1 MIDIYNIANMDIEN
15 MTSEQKKELLDAI
28 VERAKKSVRKQ
39 QYLILKE
46 GEKEIY
52 RVEMLWINEAFPHY
66 FYEHLGLNVDWDKWE
81 LKETEVDFAKL
92 FYAWWSCIHYDFLD
106 IADSFH
112 KDINLEDK
120 NIIAG
125 RLSHFDITNV
135 GVFFTALREIKKY
148 THSAKYNSDLLTLDD
163 KYKLYVELCDWKPM
177 KNKEEE

>member
-1 MIDIYNIANMDIEN
+1 
-15 MTSEQKKELLDAI
+15 MTTEQKKELLDAI
-28 VERAKKSVRKQ
+28 VERAKSIVWKQ

-52 RVEMLWINEAFPHY
+52 RVEMHHRNKAFHDS
-66 FYEHLGLNVDWDKWE
+66 FYEYLDLKVDWDKWE

-112 KDINLEDK
+112 EDAYLEDK
-120 NIIAG
+120 NLVAG
-125 RLSHFDITNV
+125 RLTYFDRTNV

-148 THSAKYNSDLLTLDD
+148 THKAKHNSDLLTLDER
-163 KYKLYVELCDWKPM
+163 YKLYVELCDWKPS
-177 KNKEEE
+177 KN